1 MIGLTRLQASDHS
14 LAPSSAD
21 KVLQRVL
28 AVVERQSETIEN
40 QAKKIQW
47 LEEQHAQYV
56 KALGVLETKLNNLY
70 FSKAFEGK
78 EELKDDDGQYVEV

>member
-1 MIGLTRLQASDHS
+1 L
-14 LAPSSAD
+14 PAD
-21 KVLQRVL
+21 KVLQRLL

-56 KALGVLETKLNNLY
+56 KALAVLETKLNN
-70 FSKAFEGK
+70 FSFSQALERKR
-78 EELKDDDGQYVEV
+78 ELEDEDGQYVEV

>member
-1 MIGLTRLQASDHS
+1 M
-14 LAPSSAD
+14 PAD
-21 KVLQRVL
+21 EVLQRLL

-56 KALGVLETKLNNLY
+56 KALAVLETKFNNLS
-70 FSKAFEGK
+70 FSQALEGK
-78 EELKDDDGQYVEV
+78 QELEDEDGQYVEV